1 MAQRDLSKGQFSEA
15 CKRYGFEPTGF
26 MGYYALPKP
35 LNNTHISIWNAGD
48 KRRAQL
54 AYLIQQWHKEEER
67 QPAIRKATEGE

>member
-1 MAQRDLSKGQFSEA
+1 
-15 CKRYGFEPTGF
+15 
-26 MGYYALPKP
+26 